1 MNCGFCGKSYE
12 EDRSQ
17 RACKACPLGSDCGL
31 ILCPHCG
38 YENPGTPRWIS
49 FLKDRFGRKSPE
61 MTAPPP
67 TVAITDR
74 RSLPVLDSSFG
85 PENRT

>member
-1 MNCGFCGKSYE
+1 MNCGYCGKDFQ

-17 RACKACPLGSDCGL
+17 KACKACPLGSDCGL

-38 YENPGTPRWIS
+38 YENPGMPRWIGY
-49 FLKDRFGRKSPE
+49 LKDRFGRKDKGQTPP
-61 MTAPPP
+61 APS
-67 TVAITDR
+67 TVHRR

-85 PENRT
+85 LENRP